1 MVNLLRKL
9 CLGKNQN
16 DQIFARVLQD
26 DFSNFK
32 CRHLLSLFGLQ
43 PYQKGGFCNDLRR
56 ISDRRWLRE
65 KPLNKQASSQK
76 LLLVLILDT
85 SLTFDERMEAVTSL
99 VNRTISLVK
108 KIITYHLS
116 SLTKTYKS
124 FLRSQLDFG
133 DVIFGEAYN
142 ISFHQRL
149 LYLQNKTLLTITDA
163 MNGSSIQKL
172 YRELGL
178 GFQKKTMVSKLRFL
192 QECWKTVPK

>member
-1 MVNLLRKL
+1 MTKFLQEFCKMISPNLNAGTYSP
-9 CLGKNQN
+9 CLVCNLIKKEVSVMTFVG
-16 DQIFARVLQD
+16 
-26 DFSNFK
+26 
-32 CRHLLSLFGLQ
+32 
-43 PYQKGGFCNDLRR
+43 YQT
-56 ISDRRWLRE
+56 RWLWE